1 MNVTL
6 IDSAIIAEGTK
17 RFQFSKPDAFSF
29 RAGQYIDLTL
39 ASGLKHAFSIA
50 SPPLHNGEINDE
62 LLIATRMRGSAFKK
76 ELDALEPGDGVQIDG
91 PFGSFFLHENAA
103 RPAVFLAGGIGV
115 TPFYS
120 IVQDAA
126 YRKLPHKIVMLFS
139 NKRPED
145 APFLENLTQLAAE
158 YSNFTF
164 VPTMDAL
171 ATSKEVWLGEAGR
184 IDQAMVKKYLPEGQ
198 PIFYTAGPPG
208 MVTAMRT
215 LLNSMGVSDDD
226 IRFEEFSGY

>member
-1 MNVTL
+1 MMISLTASETVA
-6 IDSAIIAEGTK
+6 DGTK
-17 RFQFSKPDAFSF
+17 QFHFTKPEGFQY
-29 RAGQYIDLTL
+29 RAGQSVDLTL
-39 ASGLKHAFSIA
+39 QSGLMHAYSLA
-50 SPPLHNGEINDE
+50 SAPHNSE
-62 LLIATRMRGSAFKK
+62 LCIATRMRGSAFKK

-120 IVQDAA
+120 MVQDAA
-126 YRKLPHKIVMLFS
+126 HRKLPHKIVMLFS

-158 YSNFTF
+158 YTNFTF

>member
-1 MNVTL
+1 MNTAL
-6 IDSAIIAEGTK
+6 IKSETIAEGTK
-17 RFQFSKPDAFSF
+17 QFRFAKPKNFVF
-29 RAGQYIDLTL
+29 RAGQSVDLTL
-39 ASGLKHAFSIA
+39 PSGLMHAYSLVSA
-50 SPPLHNGEINDE
+50 PHNSE
-62 LLIATRMRGSAFKK
+62 LSIATRMRGSAFKK

-103 RPAVFLAGGIGV
+103 RPAVILTGGIGV

-120 IVQDAA
+120 MVQDAA
-126 YRKLPHKIVMLFS
+126 HRKLPHKIVMLFS

-145 APFLENLTQLAAE
+145 APYLENLTTLAAE
-158 YSNFTF
+158 YPNFTF

-184 IDQAMVKKYLPEGQ
+184 IDQTMIKKYLPEGQ

>member
-1 MNVTL
+1 MNSNLV
-6 IDSAIIAEGTK
+6 IHSDVAEGTK
-17 RFQFSKPDAFSF
+17 QFWFSNPMSLVF
-29 RAGQYIDLTL
+29 RAGQSIDLTL

-50 SPPLHNGEINDE
+50 SAPHEGHE
-62 LLIATRMRGSAFKK
+62 LMIATRMRGSAFKK

-120 IVQDAA
+120 MVQDAA

-145 APFLENLTQLAAE
+145 APYLENLTTLAAE

-171 ATSKEVWLGEAGR
+171 ATSKDVWLGEAGR

-215 LLNSMGVSDDD
+215 LLNSMSVSDDD

>member
-1 MNVTL
+1 MNSYLV
-6 IDSAIIAEGTK
+6 INSDVAEGTK
-17 RFQFSKPDAFSF
+17 QFWFSNPMKLTF
-29 RAGQYIDLTL
+29 RAGQSIDLTL

-50 SPPLHNGEINDE
+50 SPPLHEGKTNDE
-62 LLIATRMRGSAFKK
+62 FLIATRMRGSAFKK
-76 ELDALEPGDGVQIDG
+76 ELDALESGDGVQIDG
-91 PFGSFFLHENAA
+91 PFGSFFLHEDAA

-120 IVQDAA
+120 MVQDAA
-126 YRKLPHKIVMLFS
+126 QRKLPHKIVMLFS

-145 APFLENLTQLAAE
+145 APFLENLTKLAAE
-158 YSNFTF
+158 YTNFTF

-215 LLNSMGVSDDD
+215 LLNAMGVSDDD